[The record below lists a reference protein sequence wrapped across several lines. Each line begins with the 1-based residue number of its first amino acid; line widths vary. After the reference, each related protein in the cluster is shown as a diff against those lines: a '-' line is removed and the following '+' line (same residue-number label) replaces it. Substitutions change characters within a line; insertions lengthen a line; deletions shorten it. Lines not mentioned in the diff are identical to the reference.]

1 MKEIQMNQIINKLEN
16 NFYAVTYVTETGDTL
31 CPRMFVQVK
40 QKKNGKQKY
49 SVHQLSKACKKFNNI
64 ADLKSYLIEIVAG
77 ENKNKNHSDYLPNL
91 KEIFL
96 TPYLNPFDENTD
108 YDFKDQWIDEHE
120 VVISV

>member
-1 MKEIQMNQIINKLEN
+1 MNQIINKLEN

-64 ADLKSYLIEIVAG
+64 TDLKSYLIEIVAG
-77 ENKNKNHSDYLPNL
+77 ENKNKNHSDYLPKFKRDFSYSVFKSRLMKIQIMIL
-91 KEIFL
+91 KINGL
-96 TPYLNPFDENTD
+96 MNMKLL
-108 YDFKDQWIDEHE
+108 
-120 VVISV
+120 ISV